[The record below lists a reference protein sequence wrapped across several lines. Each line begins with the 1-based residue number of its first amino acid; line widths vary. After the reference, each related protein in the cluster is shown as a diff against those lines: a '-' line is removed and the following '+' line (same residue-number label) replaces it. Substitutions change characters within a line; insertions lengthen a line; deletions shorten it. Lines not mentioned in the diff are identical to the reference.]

1 MTKTKIKPHVYEVK
15 CIRALDGL
23 ISGSFMVLLFL
34 FTSRILI
41 ALPISIAKYLYLIP
55 VLFSFI
61 TIMHI
66 PKAMHSGENWLNAL
80 GRLRLFAFIALG
92 VSPFWAWW
100 HHNLNSSFFLINNGA
115 FIFCLILCLYNM
127 ISIASSSAEE
137 YGYEW
142 FFVFT
147 RFSRLALIYILIAP
161 VLAFFVTVWLSQ
173 NGGKEIV
180 IVLIQIQ
187 GWDLIVFGIPFILT
201 MYIMW
206 QWRQLLVKNIMSDS
220 EDGHIEH

>member
-1 MTKTKIKPHVYEVK
+1 MAEKKKKPHVYEVK

-34 FTSRILI
+34 WISRILVS
-41 ALPISIAKYLYLIP
+41 LPISIAKYLYLIP
-55 VLFSFI
+55 VLFTYI
-61 TIMHI
+61 TIMSI
-66 PKAMHSGENWLNAL
+66 PKALHSGENWLSSL
-80 GRLRLFAFIALG
+80 GRLRIFALIALG

-100 HHNLNSSFFLINNGA
+100 FNNLNISYFLINNGI
-115 FIFCLILCLYNM
+115 FIFCLVLCLYNM
-127 ISIASSSAEE
+127 ISIASASAEE
-137 YGYEW
+137 YGIEW

-161 VLAFFVTVWLSQ
+161 VLAFFVTVWLAQ

-180 IVLIQIQ
+180 IVLMQIQ
-187 GWDLIVFGIPFILT
+187 GWDLIIFGIPFSLT

-206 QWRQLLVKNIMSDS
+206 QWRQLLVKNIMSDTK
-220 EDGHIEH
+220 DGHIEH

>member
-1 MTKTKIKPHVYEVK
+1 MTDKQKQPHINEVK

-23 ISGSFMVLLFL
+23 ISGSCMIILFL
-34 FTSRILI
+34 FFSRLLI
-41 ALPISIAKYLYLIP
+41 ALPILIAKYLYLIP

-61 TIMHI
+61 TIMNI
-66 PKAMHSGENWLNAL
+66 PKKLHTGEKWISAL

-100 HHNLNSSFFLINNGA
+100 HYNLNVSYFLINNG
-115 FIFCLILCLYNM
+115 IFVFSLVLCLYNM
-127 ISIASSSAEE
+127 ISIVSASAEE

-147 RFSRLALIYILIAP
+147 RFARLALIYILIAP
-161 VLAFFVTVWLSQ
+161 ILAFFVTIWLGQ
-173 NGGKEIV
+173 NGGKEII
-180 IVLIQIQ
+180 IVLLQIQ
-187 GWDLIVFGIPFILT
+187 GWDLFVFGVPFALA

-206 QWRQLLVKNIMSDS
+206 HWRLLLVRNLMKDSKN
-220 EDGHIEH
+220 GHIEH